1 MFKNV
6 FLLFSIDL
14 ISGIFNSLKRILV
27 IFKNVFEDEI
37 FILFDKRVVWG
48 GYVEILRKVFKWYLV
63 VM

>member
-14 ISGIFNSLKRILV
+14 ISGIFNSLIRILV

-37 FILFDKRVVWG
+37 FILFDKRVVWDG
-48 GYVEILRKVFKWYLV
+48 CVEILRKVFKWYLV